1 MVCLL
6 NRQCL
11 LCEEFWGYVMKN
23 DLLRSIR
30 TISDVLKHK
39 AKNDKDINKAVLHYA
54 NHLIA
59 LTKELDASMFYS
71 KDLDEII
78 NLSEIHLSWDEDQIK
93 N

>member
-1 MVCLL
+1 
-6 NRQCL
+6 
-11 LCEEFWGYVMKN
+11 MKN